1 MTHKPGKAAV
11 AKHLVELRREAVAT
25 LKRFNMIAERLNL
38 YKEYLALSETYDGQM
53 AGPFLLIEGG
63 QSQTEQAGI
72 KETDSR
78 SYLIMAG
85 AHRDANSAGS
95 TCRRWTRKL
104 ETIYRRMV
112 CDCML
117 ALSAQKHIPNR

>member
-25 LKRFNMIAERLNL
+25 LKRFNMIAERLNF
-38 YKEYLALSETYDGQM
+38 YKEYLALSKTYDVQM
-53 AGPFLLIEGG
+53 AGPFLVIEGG

-78 SYLIMAG
+78 SYLMAG

-104 ETIYRRMV
+104 ETISRRMP
-112 CDCML
+112 CDCM
-117 ALSAQKHIPNR
+117 

>member
-25 LKRFNMIAERLNL
+25 LKRFNMIAERLNF
-38 YKEYLALSETYDGQM
+38 YKEYLALSKTYDVQM
-53 AGPFLLIEGG
+53 AGPFLVIEGG

-78 SYLIMAG
+78 SYLMAG
-85 AHRDANSAGS
+85 RIATPTLLGARVGVG
-95 TCRRWTRKL
+95 L
-104 ETIYRRMV
+104 ENWRLS
-112 CDCML
+112 L
-117 ALSAQKHIPNR
+117 AVWPAIACEYCPAQKHIPNR

>member
-25 LKRFNMIAERLNL
+25 SKRFNMIAERLNF
-38 YKEYLALSETYDGQM
+38 YKEYLALSKTYDVQM
-53 AGPFLLIEGG
+53 AGPFLVIEGG

-78 SYLIMAG
+78 SYLMAG

-104 ETIYRRMV
+104 ETISRRMA
-112 CDCML
+112 CDCM
-117 ALSAQKHIPNR
+117 